1 MSNKIRKEPASWP
14 VPFSSFIINR
24 SIMNFQKI
32 QGLITAT
39 FSPFDSKGRLDL
51 DVIPAYAA
59 HLKKNGIVGVFI
71 NGTTGEGASL
81 TLSEK
86 KALTAAWAP
95 YNSADFKVIAMVS
108 GTSQREGVELAEFAQ
123 EQGLYGISANA
134 PFYVKPG
141 SVESLADFLKPIA
154 EVAPNLAFYFYHIPL
169 LTQVNLS
176 MVKLLDEVEGKIPNF
191 AGIKYTHTDLME
203 FNQCL
208 RHQNSKFDILWGWDE
223 MLLAGL
229 AMGAKGGVGS
239 TYNYAAPLY
248 HELVKAFEEKDLSK
262 ALALQEKS
270 IDIISR
276 YSRFGGAV
284 AGKAILK
291 FCGID
296 CGDFRSPGNQLSET
310 KRQELYEELAQ
321 IGFLPTSAS
330 V

>member
-1 MSNKIRKEPASWP
+1 
-14 VPFSSFIINR
+14 
-24 SIMNFQKI
+24 MNFPKI

-51 DVIPAYAA
+51 DVFPAYAA
-59 HLKKNGIVGVFI
+59 HLKKNGVNGVFI

-95 YNSADFKVIAMVS
+95 FNSQDFKVIAMVS
-108 GTSQREGVELAEFAQ
+108 GTSQVEGIELADFAKD
-123 EQGLYGISANA
+123 QGIYGISANA

-141 SVESLADFLKPIA
+141 SVESLTEFLKPIA
-154 EVAPNLAFYFYHIPL
+154 AAASELPFYFYHIPL
-169 LTQVNLS
+169 LTQVNLP
-176 MVKLLDEVEGKIPNF
+176 MVKLLDVAGAEIPNF

-208 RHQNSKFDILWGWDE
+208 RHQDYRFDILWGWDE

-248 HELVKAFEEKDLSK
+248 LNLIKAFEEKDLGK
-262 ALALQEKS
+262 ALLLQEKS
-270 IDIISR
+270 IDIIAH
-276 YSRFGGAV
+276 YSQFGGAV

-296 CGDFRSPGNQLSET
+296 CGDFRSPGNFLTEN
-310 KRQELYEELAQ
+310 KRQELKEALDK
-321 IGFLPTSAS
+321 IGFFQLIAS

>member
-1 MSNKIRKEPASWP
+1 MD
-14 VPFSSFIINR
+14 
-24 SIMNFQKI
+24 FQKI
-32 QGLITAT
+32 KGLITAT
-39 FSPFDSKGRLDL
+39 FSPFDSNGHLDIS
-51 DVIPAYAA
+51 VIPAYAA
-59 HLKKNGIVGVFI
+59 HLKKNGVVGTFI

-95 YNSADFKVIAMVS
+95 YNSEDFKVIAMVS
-108 GTSQREGVELAEFAQ
+108 GTSQAEGIELAAFAQ
-123 EQGLYGISANA
+123 EQGIYGISSNA

-141 SVESLADFLKPIA
+141 SVESLTNFLKPIA
-154 EVAPNLAFYFYHIPL
+154 AAAPNLAFYFYHIPL

-176 MVKLLDEVEGKIPNF
+176 MVKLLDVAGAEIPNF

-248 HELVKAFEEKDLSK
+248 QKIIQAFEEKDLDK

-270 IDIISR
+270 IDIIAH
-276 YSRFGGAV
+276 YSQFGGAV

-296 CGDFRSPGNQLSET
+296 CGDFRSPGNQLPDN
-310 KRQELYEELAQ
+310 KRQELRESLDR
-321 IGFLPTSAS
+321 IGFFQLFDS
-330 V
+330 VR

>member
-1 MSNKIRKEPASWP
+1 
-14 VPFSSFIINR
+14 
-24 SIMNFQKI
+24 MNFQKI
-32 QGLITAT
+32 KGLITAT
-39 FSPFDSKGRLDL
+39 FSPFDSKGQLDL
-51 DVIPAYAA
+51 NVIPAYAA
-59 HLKKNGIVGVFI
+59 HLKKNGVIGAFI

-95 YNSADFKVIAMVS
+95 YNSEEFKVIAMVS
-108 GTSQREGVELAEFAQ
+108 GTSQTEGIELAAFAQ
-123 EQGLYGISANA
+123 EQGIYGISSNA

-141 SVESLADFLKPIA
+141 SVESLTDFLKPIA
-154 EVAPNLAFYFYHIPL
+154 TAAPKLAFYFYHIPL
-169 LTQVNLS
+169 LTQVNMS
-176 MVKLLDEVEGKIPNF
+176 MVKLLDVAGAEIPNF

-208 RHQNSKFDILWGWDE
+208 RHQNSRFDILWGWDE

-239 TYNYAAPLY
+239 TYNYAASLY
-248 HELVKAFEEKDLSK
+248 LELIKTFEEKDLSN
-262 ALALQEKS
+262 ALSLQEKS
-270 IDIISR
+270 IDIIAH

-296 CGDFRSPGNQLSET
+296 CGDFRSPGNQLSDT
-310 KRQELYEELAQ
+310 KRQELREALDRM
-321 IGFLPTSAS
+321 GFFQLFDS

>member
-1 MSNKIRKEPASWP
+1 
-14 VPFSSFIINR
+14 
-24 SIMNFQKI
+24 MNYQKI

-39 FSPFDSKGRLDL
+39 FSPFDSKGQLDL
-51 DVIPAYAA
+51 NVIPAYAA
-59 HLKKNGIVGVFI
+59 HLKKNGVVGAFV

-81 TLSEK
+81 TMPEK

-95 YNSADFKVIAMVS
+95 YNSEEFKIIAMVS
-108 GTSQREGVELAEFAQ
+108 GTSQAEGIELAAFAQ
-123 EQGLYGISANA
+123 EQGIYGISSNA

-141 SVESLADFLKPIA
+141 SVDSLTDFLKPIA
-154 EVAPNLAFYFYHIPL
+154 AAAPKLAFYFYHIPL

-176 MVKLLDEVEGKIPNF
+176 MVKLLVVAGAEIPNF

-203 FNQCL
+203 FNQCI
-208 RHQNSKFDILWGWDE
+208 RHQNSRFDILWGWDE

-239 TYNYAAPLY
+239 SYNYAAPLY
-248 HELVKAFEEKDLSK
+248 QELIKAFEKKDLSK
-262 ALALQEKS
+262 ALSLQEKS
-270 IDIISR
+270 IDIIVH
-276 YSRFGGAV
+276 YAQFGGAV

-296 CGDFRSPGNQLSET
+296 CGDFRSPGNQLSDK
-310 KRQELYEELAQ
+310 KRQELKEALDR
-321 IGFLPTSAS
+321 IGCFQLFGS

>member
-1 MSNKIRKEPASWP
+1 
-14 VPFSSFIINR
+14 
-24 SIMNFQKI
+24 MNYQKI
-32 QGLITAT
+32 KGLITAT
-39 FSPFDSKGRLDL
+39 FSPFDSKSQLDL
-51 DVIPAYAA
+51 GIIPAYAE
-59 HLKKNGIVGVFI
+59 HLKKNGVVGAFI

-95 YNSADFKVIAMVS
+95 YNSEDFKVIAMVS
-108 GTSQREGVELAEFAQ
+108 GTSQAEGIELAAFAQ
-123 EQGLYGISANA
+123 EQGIYGISSNA

-141 SVESLADFLKPIA
+141 SVESLTDFLKPIA
-154 EVAPNLAFYFYHIPL
+154 AAAPNLAFYFYHIPL

-176 MVKLLDEVEGKIPNF
+176 MVRLLDVAGTKIPSF

-248 HELVKAFEEKDLSK
+248 QKIIQAFEEKDLNK

-270 IDIISR
+270 IDIIAH
-276 YSRFGGAV
+276 YSQFGGAV

-310 KRQELYEELAQ
+310 KREELKEALDR
-321 IGFLPTSAS
+321 IGFFQLSDS